1 MRCSEA
7 SRQLQ
12 LYLDGQL
19 TMNQV
24 RPLETHLAFCLAC
37 QNELLL
43 LEEVASALG
52 NLKPVAEP
60 ADLTMHIMQR
70 VALSS
75 QQREMKRYS
84 LLRPSLLEVL
94 AAVLLATITTLG
106 LFWQQPSLRSALL
119 FANGHDS
126 LSQSFV
132 NTFNMLVTGN
142 PGTLILALWVI
153 GTMLGVFITLALVG
167 GDIRTEWF
175 KAMMERL
182 PVR

>member
-12 LYLDGQL
+12 LYLDGKL
-19 TMNQV
+19 TMKQV
-24 RPLETHLAFCLAC
+24 RSLEIHLASCLAC

-43 LEEVASALG
+43 LEEVTSALN

-70 VALSS
+70 VAMSA
-75 QQREMKRYS
+75 QKREMKRYS
-84 LLRPSLLEVL
+84 LLRPSLLEVF

-106 LFWQQPSLRSALL
+106 LFWQQPSLRAALP

-132 NTFNMLVTGN
+132 NTLNVLVT
-142 PGTLILALWVI
+142 
-153 GTMLGVFITLALVG
+153 
-167 GDIRTEWF
+167 
-175 KAMMERL
+175 
-182 PVR
+182 